1 MHAHRKLIF
10 PLLNGKQRLVQLES
24 LDDDRRIERV
34 AVQAFEAQECFFQ
47 GRSEKESETGA
58 ALE

>member
-1 MHAHRKLIF
+1 MHAHRKFIF
-10 PLLNGKQRLVQLES
+10 SFLDSKQRLVQLES

-34 AVQAFEAQECFFQ
+34 AVRAFETQECFFQ
-47 GRSEKESETGA
+47 GGSEKESETGA